1 MEIRNIW
8 CNTCGDPMVD
18 YDPVQ
23 NTGICPSCG
32 SEITIPKIDHEKKL
46 KMLSRAN
53 TMRRNKSFDNA
64 FQECERI
71 LQEEQDDA
79 EVYWEALLAHF
90 GIEYVQDPSSGE
102 YKPTMHRMQFQEL
115 REHEYFGRIR
125 DLSYGRQWEI
135 YEKNAEKID
144 RISERY
150 MAIMNAQPDYDVFI
164 SYKERDDAG
173 ARTRD
178 SQDAEAIYHML
189 KSKRGYRVFFSR
201 ETLKEVAGEE
211 YEPHIFAALNR
222 AKVMLVYGSDE
233 DYINSTWVKNEW
245 QRYRFLQQKDTSK
258 HLIPVLKNMEP
269 DYLPPELAI
278 LQAFDYG
285 QERAAEKL
293 LKLIDKFITPNMGG
307 GSGGRVTYSLNV
319 VNIVRQGLNLIGEAK
334 FSEAWKTIQSAEQ
347 ADYTHVSV
355 TILKIAYYAMAAIQS
370 KQAGKKEHFLK
381 AMNTLKSYR
390 IKLLESGISE
400 EEQEFYKELDSA
412 EAYAVLTYC
421 YDFSVMKE
429 RLEIVKK
436 LTRPEQL
443 YSPFCCRIYLDFLT
457 RMQSWKEIDLLLSG
471 SFGTSGG
478 FALRKIL
485 DHYPESTRKT
495 VNIRRILERCPETSF
510 TANDMQRIEA
520 YFEKSDDSI
529 DSKFEIITAIH
540 KNGLPYSILK
550 TLEQFSGRLMLD
562 KQIELIDAMCNSHMT
577 DADIKIVF
585 KYCVKQSYDVIS
597 AFLKKMID
605 EDKFMLFDYEKLSDL
620 VESDRMSADEK
631 IKLLDLIENYEK
643 FAFDK
648 NGMNAFMQH
657 YVCSGR
663 FDSEER
669 QILIKKLLEL
679 SDQFLARTVERYV
692 MDCTLDGEYKPMILS
707 MILSKDINKVSLRTL
722 IQKYAVSGKD
732 SSDVAEQ
739 VISML
744 IQNGFAVNDDIFEQM
759 LMADVNRNNI
769 NAQKFQLLVQNGSE
783 PSVKSLSIY
792 LEKIKPEAYSDEI
805 LQIMYRN
812 NCRISD
818 EALASF
824 VLYVKEN
831 QCRDKAAT
839 AKLLAGR
846 NLDSFG
852 RSRCQIYTQGEWVIC
867 NLLQAY
873 LLLEPDGEET
883 RERILRDMAEAAADL
898 KNSTIGVGTD
908 MKKFKTYLMEHKS
921 NISAATI
928 NKCKTYGI
936 FGRFDRI

>member
-1 MEIRNIW
+1 MTVLK
-8 CNTCGDPMVD
+8 CSMCGGDVIPFD
-18 YDPVQ
+18 Q
-23 NTGICPSCG
+23 TTGECEYCG
-32 SEITIPKIDHEKKL
+32 SIVTIPQMDQEQKL
-46 KMLSRAN
+46 KMLNRAN
-53 TMRRNKSFDNA
+53 AMRRNKNFDNA
-64 FQECERI
+64 FQEYERI
-71 LQEEQDDA
+71 LQNDQQDP
-79 EVYWEALLAHF
+79 EVYWGALLAHF

-102 YKPTMHRMQFQEL
+102 YKPTMHRMQFQAMK
-115 REHEYFGRIR
+115 EHGYFLKILS
-125 DLSYGRQWEI
+125 LSYGRQREI
-135 YEKNAEKID
+135 YEKNVSEID

-178 SQDAEAIYHML
+178 SFDAEEIYHLL

-222 AKVMLVYGSDE
+222 AKVMLLYGSDE
-233 DYINSTWVKNEW
+233 DYITSTWVKNEW
-245 QRYRFLQQKDTSK
+245 QRYRFLQQKDASK
-258 HLIPVLKNMEP
+258 HLLPVLKNVDP
-269 DYLPPELAI
+269 DYLPPELNK
-278 LQAFDYG
+278 LQTFDYG
-285 QERAAEKL
+285 QAQAADKL
-293 LKLIDKFITPNMGG
+293 LKRIDEFITPNMGG
-307 GSGGRVTYSLNV
+307 GGVRIAYSLNV

-334 FSEAWKTIQSAEQ
+334 FSEAWKAIQSAEQ

-370 KQAGKKEHFLK
+370 KQAGKKERFLN

-390 IKLLESGISE
+390 TKLMESGISKE
-400 EEQEFYKELDSA
+400 EREFYEKLDSA

-443 YSPFCCRIYLDFLT
+443 YSPFCCRIYLDFLI

-471 SFGTSGG
+471 SFGASGS
-478 FALRKIL
+478 FSLRKIL
-485 DHYPESTRKT
+485 DHYPESAQKT
-495 VNIRRILERCPETSF
+495 VNIRRILERCSGTSF
-510 TANDMQRIEA
+510 TIDDMQKIEG

-540 KNGLPYSILK
+540 KNSLPYSILK
-550 TLEQFSGRLMLD
+550 TLEQFSGKLTLD
-562 KQIELIDAMCNSHMT
+562 KQIQLIEAMCNSCMT
-577 DADIKIVF
+577 DADIKIMF
-585 KYCVKQSYDVIS
+585 KYCVRQNYDLIA
-597 AFLKKMID
+597 AFLKKIA
-605 EDKFMLFDYEKLSDL
+605 EKDKFMLFDYEKLSDL

-663 FDSEER
+663 FDPAER
-669 QILIKKLLEL
+669 QILIEKLLRL
-679 SDQFLARTVERYV
+679 SDQFLAKTVEHYV
-692 MDCTLDGEYKPMILS
+692 MDCTWDGSNKPVILNMILG
-707 MILSKDINKVSLRTL
+707 KDINKVSLRTL
-722 IQKYAVSGKD
+722 IQKYVVSGKD
-732 SSDVAEQ
+732 SPEVAEQ
-739 VISML
+739 VIGL
-744 IQNGFAVNDDIFEQM
+744 LLQNGFAVNEDIFERM
-759 LMADVNRNNI
+759 LIADVNRNNI
-769 NAQKFQLLVQNGSE
+769 HGRKFQLLIQNGSE

-812 NCRISD
+812 DCRISD

-824 VLYVKEN
+824 VLDVKEN
-831 QCRDKAAT
+831 RCKNKAAT
-839 AKLLAGR
+839 AELLASR
-846 NLDSFG
+846 HLDSFG

-873 LLLEPDGEET
+873 LLLDPDGEET
-883 RERILRDMAEAAADL
+883 RARLLQDMAEAAADL
-898 KNSTIGVGTD
+898 KNSTIRVGSD
-908 MKKFKTYLMEHKS
+908 MKKFKAYLMEHKD
-921 NISAATI
+921 NISAAAI
-928 NKCKTYGI
+928 NACKAYGV